1 MEIVENIHQVDGVNA
16 NVYIIIEK
24 EGLTLID
31 TGMPN
36 NAKKILNYVK
46 GIDRKPADTSTILIT
61 HAHIDH
67 VGSAQELKKITNAKI
82 AVHQEDA
89 DVVAGNKKP
98 PRLKGATG
106 VMIRVLSPF
115 FKFARVQPDII
126 LEENDHI
133 GRLQVLHTPGH
144 TPGSISLYDSTRKVM
159 FVGDTIRFANGQI
172 DGPPKRFTPD
182 MASARKSIQRI
193 SQMDFDIMLSGHG
206 EPLRPNASTRVKEFY
221 AALE

>member
-16 NVYIIIEK
+16 NVYITIEK

-46 GIDRKPADTSTILIT
+46 GIKRKPADISTIVLT
-61 HAHIDH
+61 HGHIDH
-67 VGSAQELKKITNAKI
+67 VGSAQELKKLTNAKI

-98 PRLKGATG
+98 PRPKGAMG
-106 VMIRVLSPF
+106 VMVRALSPF
-115 FKFARVQPDII
+115 FKFAPVQADII
-126 LEENDHI
+126 LRENDHI
-133 GRLQVLHTPGH
+133 GSLQVLHTPGH
-144 TPGSISLYDSTRKVM
+144 TPGSISLHDSMRKVM
-159 FVGDTIRFANGQI
+159 FVGDTIRFANDKIQ
-172 DGPPKRFTPD
+172 GPPKQFTPD
-182 MASARKSIQRI
+182 MASARQSIQRI

-206 EPLRPNASTRVKEFY
+206 EPLRPNASTRVKEFC
-221 AALE
+221 ATLK